1 MSAWLSFGSE
11 DHEDGVAQVI
21 LVTGATGNAG
31 REVAR
36 ALAAAGHPVRALTRD
51 PATARLPPGV
61 AAVRGDL
68 TAPDTLDGAFDDVS
82 AVFLLA
88 GYPDVPGLLARMADA
103 EVRRVVLLSTGAVEN
118 GNLDNYVVR
127 FNVVSEAAVR
137 DSALTWTVL
146 RPSGFMSN
154 ALRWLPQLRDGDT
167 VREPFADLP
176 VAVID
181 PFDIGAAAA
190 LALTEEEH
198 AGRSYRLTGPQSL
211 RPGERLDILGQVLG
225 RDLRLEPQPDDEAR
239 QAMSAAM
246 PAAMV
251 DAFFEFSRG
260 RTYLDDQVTGTT
272 EALLGRPPRT
282 FRDWAHAHAGEFS
295 PA

>member
-1 MSAWLSFGSE
+1 M
-11 DHEDGVAQVI
+11 I
-21 LVTGATGNAG
+21 LVTGATGNVG
-31 REVAR
+31 TEVVR

-51 PATARLPPGV
+51 SSPAGLPPGV
-61 AAVRGDL
+61 TAAQGDL
-68 TAPDTLDGAFDDVS
+68 TAPDTLDGLFDDVT

-88 GYPDVPGLLARMADA
+88 GYPDPPELLARMAGA
-103 EVRRVVLLSTGAVEN
+103 GVRRVVLLSTGAVAG

-137 DSALTWTVL
+137 DSALSWTVL

-154 ALRWLPQLRDGDT
+154 ALRWLPQLRAGDT

-181 PFDIGAAAA
+181 PFDIGAVAAR
-190 LALTEEEH
+190 ALTEQEH
-198 AGRSYRLTGPQSL
+198 AGRSYRLTGPQAL
-211 RPGERLDILGQVLG
+211 LPAERLAILAGALG
-225 RDLRLEPQPDDEAR
+225 RDLRLEPLPDDDAR
-239 QAMSAAM
+239 REMSEAM
-246 PAAMV
+246 PGPIV

-272 EALLGRPPRT
+272 ASLLGRAPRT
-282 FRDWAHAHAGEFS
+282 FHDWAHAHAGEFS
-295 PA
+295 

>member
-1 MSAWLSFGSE
+1 MG
-11 DHEDGVAQVI
+11 GVADVI

-31 REVAR
+31 AEVAR
-36 ALAAAGHPVRALTRD
+36 AVAAEGHPVRALTRD
-51 PATARLPPGV
+51 PGSARLPAGV
-61 AAVRGDL
+61 TAVQGDL

-88 GYPDVPGLLARMADA
+88 GYPDAPGLLARMAEA
-103 EVRRVVLLSTGAVEN
+103 GVRRVVLLSTGAVEG

-154 ALRWLPQLRDGDT
+154 ALRWRPQLRDGDT

-181 PFDIGAAAA
+181 PFDIGVVAAR
-190 LALTEEEH
+190 ALTEQEH
-198 AGRSYRLTGPQSL
+198 AGHSYRLTGPAAL
-211 RPGERLDILGQVLG
+211 LPAERLAILGQVLG
-225 RDLRLEPQPDDEAR
+225 RDLHLIPQSDGEAR
-239 QAMSAAM
+239 SAMSAAM
-246 PAAMV
+246 PAPLV
-251 DAFFEFSRG
+251 EAFFEFSRG
-260 RTYLDDQVTGTT
+260 GTYLDDQVTGTT

-282 FRDWAHAHAGEFS
+282 FRDWAHAHAGAFS
-295 PA
+295 PG

>member
-1 MSAWLSFGSE
+1 
-11 DHEDGVAQVI
+11 VARVI

-31 REVAR
+31 AEVAR

-51 PATARLPPGV
+51 PSSARLPAGV
-61 AAVRGDL
+61 TAARGDL
-68 TAPDTLDGAFDDVS
+68 TAPETLDEAFDDVS

-103 EVRRVVLLSTGAVEN
+103 GVRRVVLLSTGAVVC

-137 DSALTWTVL
+137 DSPLSWTVL

-154 ALRWLPQLRDGDT
+154 ALRWLPQLRAGDT

-181 PFDIGAAAA
+181 PFDIGAVAAR
-190 LALTEEEH
+190 ALTEQEH
-198 AGRSYRLTGPQSL
+198 AGRSYRLTGPQAL
-211 RPGERLDILGQVLG
+211 LPAQRLAILGEALG
-225 RDLRLEPQPDDEAR
+225 RELQLVPLPDDEAR
-239 QAMSAAM
+239 RTMSATM
-246 PAAMV
+246 AAPLV
-251 DAFFEFSRG
+251 DALFEFSRG
-260 RTYLDDQVTGTT
+260 GTYLDNEVNDT
-272 EALLGRPPRT
+272 AADLLGRPPRT
-282 FRDWAHAHAGEFS
+282 FQDWAHAHAGDFS